1 MYSDYQEYI
10 EFDDDEDE
18 VVADGMVS
26 EQELLLQLDEDEEVN

>member
-26 EQELLLQLDEDEEVN
+26 EQELLRQLDEDEEVN